1 MGETSGRAIGKVFG
15 RGAKMTQGV
24 GQRQGDGA
32 KSNFFWQ
39 GGMQWPQGT
48 RKAIRS
54 GGEWVRRDR
63 PFWGPLFWCLVARLQ
78 GESSRSQKAP
88 RHCERWT
95 RRLSGVTL

>member
-39 GGMQWPQGT
+39 GGMKKPPIP
-48 RKAIRS
+48 RKATQS
-54 GGEWVRRDR
+54 GGAGAARGR
-63 PFWGPLFWCLVARLQ
+63 WGCVL
-78 GESSRSQKAP
+78 GGGAP
-88 RHCERWT
+88 K
-95 RRLSGVTL
+95 GVEPSVTGFKKRNR